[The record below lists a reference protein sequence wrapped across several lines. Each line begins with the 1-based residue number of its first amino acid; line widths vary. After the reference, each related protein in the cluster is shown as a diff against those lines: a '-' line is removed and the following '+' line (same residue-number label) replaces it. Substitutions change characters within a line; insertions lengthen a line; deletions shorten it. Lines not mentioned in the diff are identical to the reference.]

1 MKLRF
6 EEKAKLRQRLLEATT
21 KTKQISWMLVDWC
34 RKVKIYDILGNEI
47 KQTKIEKI
55 CD

>member
-6 EEKAKLRQRLLEATT
+6 EEKAELRQRLLEATT
-21 KTKQISWMLVDWC
+21 KTRQTSWMLVEWC
-34 RKVKIYDILGNEI
+34 KSVKLYDILGNEI